1 MPARTFA
8 QWERLAGE
16 VIVAMLEVHAA
27 MTNSEMGH
35 VPATRSGTVP
45 ARASTLTHLTAA
57 RNKLFKDGVIRQA
70 VATTRGRIVRS
81 SRGISLQ
88 WTRSPPLPSQLESA
102 YSPLDTMGGL
112 EGAARDAG

>member
-1 MPARTFA
+1 M
-8 QWERLAGE
+8 E
-16 VIVAMLEVHAA
+16 
-27 MTNSEMGH
+27 
-35 VPATRSGTVP
+35 
-45 ARASTLTHLTAA
+45 ARASDQLWNGAGTRIDPHHLTAA